1 MDIIQK
7 IESALDGVIQWFT
20 DTPEF
25 ADGQAPESYVIVNI
39 EEKGGN
45 YSESENRCN
54 EYFVSLN
61 VFTKRLD
68 FALYERLKTAMYGAD
83 FVYIGGGNVGD
94 DKIFPYGTH
103 YYLDFSGV
111 LERDGEL

>member
-1 MDIIQK
+1 MDVVQK
-7 IESALDGVIQWFT
+7 IKSALDGIIPWFT
-20 DTPEF
+20 NTPEF
-25 ADGQAPESYVIVNI
+25 TEDQEPEKYIIVNI
-39 EEKGGN
+39 AEKGGD

-83 FVYIGGGNVGD
+83 FVYVDGGNVGD
-94 DKIFPYGTH
+94 DKIHPYDAH
-103 YYLDFSGV
+103 YYLDFTGV
-111 LERDGEL
+111 IERE

>member
-1 MDIIQK
+1 MDVVQK
-7 IESALDGVIQWFT
+7 IKSALDGIIPWFT
-20 DTPEF
+20 NTPEF
-25 ADGQAPESYVIVNI
+25 TEDQEPEKYIIVNI
-39 EEKGGN
+39 AEKGGD

-83 FVYIGGGNVGD
+83 FVYVDGGNVGD
-94 DKIFPYGTH
+94 DKIYPYDAH
-103 YYLDFSGV
+103 YYLDFTGV
-111 LERDGEL
+111 IERE

>member
-1 MDIIQK
+1 MDIVQK
-7 IESALDGVIQWFT
+7 IKSALDGVIPWFT

-25 ADGQAPESYVIVNI
+25 ADGQKPESYVIVNI
-39 EEKGGN
+39 AEKGGD

-61 VFTKRLD
+61 VFTKQLD
-68 FALYERLKTAMYGAD
+68 FALYERLKTAMYGAE
-83 FVYIGGGNVGD
+83 FVYIGGGKVGD
-94 DKIFPYGTH
+94 DKIYPYDAH

-111 LERDGEL
+111 TERE

>member
-1 MDIIQK
+1 MDVIQK
-7 IESALDGVIQWFT
+7 IESALDGVIPWFT

-25 ADGQAPESYVIVNI
+25 EEGQAPESYVIVNI
-39 EEKGGN
+39 AEKGGN
-45 YSESENRCN
+45 YSESENRVN

-68 FALYERLKTAMYGAD
+68 FALYERLKTAMYGAE

-94 DKIFPYGTH
+94 DKIFPYGAH

-111 LERDGEL
+111 FERGGEL

>member
-1 MDIIQK
+1 MDVIQK
-7 IESALDGVIQWFT
+7 IQSALDSIVIAFF

-25 ADGQAPESYVIVNI
+25 SENDTPKKYVIVNFA
-39 EEKGGN
+39 EKGGN
-45 YSESENRCN
+45 YSESVNRCT

-61 VFTKRLD
+61 VYTDYLD
-68 FALYERLKTAMYGAD
+68 FPLYEAIKRAMSGVE
-83 FVYIGGGNVGD
+83 FSYIGGGKVDD

-111 LERDGEL
+111 TDN

>member
-1 MDIIQK
+1 MDVVQK
-7 IESALDGVIQWFT
+7 IKSALDGIIPWFT
-20 DTPEF
+20 NTPEF
-25 ADGQAPESYVIVNI
+25 TEDQEPEKYIIVNI
-39 EEKGGN
+39 AEKGGD

-83 FVYIGGGNVGD
+83 FVYVDGGNVGD
-94 DKIFPYGTH
+94 DKMYPYDAH

-111 LERDGEL
+111 IERE

>member
-1 MDIIQK
+1 MDVIQK
-7 IESALDGVIQWFT
+7 IESALDGITPWFT

-25 ADGQAPESYVIVNI
+25 AGDQAPEKYIIVNI
-39 EEKGGN
+39 AEKGGN

-83 FVYIGGGNVGD
+83 FVYVGGGKVGD
-94 DKIFPYGTH
+94 DKIYPYGAH
-103 YYLDFSGV
+103 YYLDFTGV
-111 LERDGEL
+111 IERE

>member
-1 MDIIQK
+1 MDVVQK
-7 IESALDGVIQWFT
+7 IKSALDGIIPCFT
-20 DTPEF
+20 NTPEF
-25 ADGQAPESYVIVNI
+25 TEDQEPEKYIIVNI
-39 EEKGGN
+39 AEKGGD

-83 FVYIGGGNVGD
+83 FVYVDGGNVGD
-94 DKIFPYGTH
+94 DKIYPYDAH
-103 YYLDFSGV
+103 YYLDFTGV
-111 LERDGEL
+111 IERE